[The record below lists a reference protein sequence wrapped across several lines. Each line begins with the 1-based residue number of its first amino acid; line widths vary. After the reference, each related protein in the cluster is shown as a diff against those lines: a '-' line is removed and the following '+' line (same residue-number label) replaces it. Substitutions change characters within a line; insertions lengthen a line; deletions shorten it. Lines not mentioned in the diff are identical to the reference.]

1 MGSLIKKEIN
11 KRGEEHTKWR
21 MVKDLFTKG
30 DAVPEVR
37 SWLTLSGYGLGVGEG
52 VGTCEHGQSDQEG
65 NQQEGRGAH

>member
-11 KRGEEHTKWR
+11 DRGEGHTKWR

-37 SWLTLSGYGLGVGEG
+37 SKHALPGYGLGVGDG
-52 VGTCEHGQSDQEG
+52 VGTHEHGQSDQEK
-65 NQQEGRGAH
+65 NQ

>member
-1 MGSLIKKEIN
+1 
-11 KRGEEHTKWR
+11 

-30 DAVPEVR
+30 DTVPEVR